1 MVRLAVLC
9 LLVGS
14 LETARATPTGTG
26 PTVDSA
32 AAAEQEVEHALLSN
46 NADAVGRLLAEDW
59 IVVSTYG
66 GVGDRDGFLEVI
78 RNGSF
83 SRKTM

>member
-1 MVRLAVLC
+1 MPFFACWWDRWKQPGQL
-9 LLVGS
+9 
-14 LETARATPTGTG
+14 PTGTG

-46 NADAVGRLLAEDW
+46 NADAVGRLLADDW